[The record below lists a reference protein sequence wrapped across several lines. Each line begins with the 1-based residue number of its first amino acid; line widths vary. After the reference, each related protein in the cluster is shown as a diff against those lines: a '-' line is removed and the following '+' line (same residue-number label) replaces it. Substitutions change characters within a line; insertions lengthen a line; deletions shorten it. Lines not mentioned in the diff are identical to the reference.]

1 MDFFNFCVN
10 KPLCKFRGGVC
21 VNKKLDKALLKIRGY
36 AMRKLLLST
45 TALIAAGAISAANAD
60 VSISGDYTFSYQDYD
75 TGLTVTDLSGDRF
88 RNTGHINFGFSNK
101 TDSGLEIGMKATL
114 HFDGDQNADADQ
126 NIMDEHA
133 LYISGGFG
141 KLQLGSDDGI
151 GDQLTRSASDLI
163 GKDALNSGETNS
175 FHTGATAN
183 YAGNTGGNLLDDNA
197 DLPGIDMDDEANI
210 TYTLPTMG
218 GLTAG
223 VSFRDGGTGTDNNDD
238 KTEFAGKYA
247 MTAGNTNITLHYGV
261 VNLDKS
267 GTTTT
272 VDQDAS
278 SMAID
283 ISNGPLRAVY
293 AHAQGDTTTANVET
307 EIDDFGVQYKLN
319 DALTLAAVQTEVSE
333 NTGGETLDVTSVS
346 ATYTIASGLTAY
358 LTYHDYDYDNGDSAA
373 TDDDGAATMLSIKA
387 TF

>member
-1 MDFFNFCVN
+1 
-10 KPLCKFRGGVC
+10 
-21 VNKKLDKALLKIRGY
+21 
-36 AMRKLLLST
+36 MRKLLLST
-45 TALIAAGAISAANAD
+45 TALIAAGAINAANAD

-75 TGLTVTDLSGDRF
+75 TGLTVTNLSGDRF
-88 RNTGHINFGFSNK
+88 RNTGHIKFNFSNK
-101 TDSGLEIGMKATL
+101 TDSGLDIGMKTVL
-114 HFDGDQNADADQ
+114 HFDGDQNADSDQ

-175 FHTGATAN
+175 FHTGSTAN
-183 YAGNTGGNLLDDNA
+183 FAGNSGGNLRDDNA
-197 DLPGIDMDDEANI
+197 DLPGDDIDDEANI
-210 TYTLPTMG
+210 TYTLPKMG

-223 VSFRDGGTGTDNNDD
+223 VSFRDGGTGTDENDD
-238 KTEFAGKYA
+238 KTEFAAKYEFES
-247 MTAGNTNITLHYGV
+247 GDVKGSLHYGT
-261 VNLDKS
+261 LTFDKS

-272 VDQDAS
+272 IDRDYS
-278 SMAID
+278 SMGID
-283 ISNGPLRAVY
+283 VSMGNIRAVY
-293 AHAQGDTTTANVET
+293 ATAQADTTTANVET
-307 EIDDFGVQYKLN
+307 EISDYGIQYKVS

-358 LTYHDYDYDNGDSAA
+358 VTYHDYDYDNGSSGAS
-373 TDDDGAATMLSIKA
+373 DDDGAATMFSLKA